1 MKASDDFSEID
12 FLKQLDFSSAKEYA
26 LKVGQNTSLVPVG
39 HWILSEVGILQSLTD
54 WRFLYREFFFQ
65 QFESSVESTR
75 SYLSKYSL
83 AEKNR
88 VLFLV
93 IQQSRVLGHLGL
105 SNINGTYAEIDNV
118 IKSPDWQSLAG
129 VSSMRDCLK
138 SLIEWARETLEVRN
152 FGLRVLSSNTKAIKL
167 YLDMGFAISRS
178 QNLVEDPQSEWGS
191 LIVGQGD
198 SNNESLRMLS
208 MAQTWEAASRPSD
221 T

>member
-1 MKASDDFSEID
+1 MKASDDFSEVD
-12 FLKQLDFSSAKEYA
+12 FLKQQDFTSSMDHAI
-26 LKVGQNTSLVPVG
+26 KVGQNTSLVPVG
-39 HWILSEVGILQSLTD
+39 PWILSEVGILQSLTD
-54 WRFLYREFFFQ
+54 WRFMYREFFFR

-75 SYLSKYSL
+75 SYLSQYSL

-105 SNINGTYAEIDNV
+105 SNINETYAEIDNV
-118 IKSPDWQSLAG
+118 MKSPDWQSLAG
-129 VSSMRDCLK
+129 VPSMRDCLQ
-138 SLIEWARETLEVRN
+138 SLIEWARETLGVRN

-167 YLDMGFAISRS
+167 YLDLGFVISRS
-178 QNLVEDPQSEWGS
+178 QNLIEDPQSEWGS

-208 MAQTWEAASRPSD
+208 MAQTWEAALRPSD